1 MNSLKSMKSMF
12 WYIIILLIIV
22 ILFLFFKKYKEGF
35 DNNIDIYVITLKNE
49 DRMINIKTQQD
60 KIDIPIQIFDAVNGN
75 DLDLNDFDL
84 GDELNPNEKQKK
96 REVGCYLSHYNIY
109 KICKKTGYTIV
120 FEDDFLI
127 DVENLIDKVNQSI
140 QKLNNANIDFDIMFL
155 GNHHW
160 DKNYG
165 TLIVDDLYKVG
176 NDEGLGGTHAYVI
189 NNKNIDKIMKEIE
202 YIDKTI
208 DMKIQFLAD
217 NNKLNVISTFP
228 YYVKYIDTPSTID
241 IVETFSIF

>member
-1 MNSLKSMKSMF
+1 MILIHSMF
-12 WYIIILLIIV
+12 WYIIILLTVIISFV
-22 ILFLFFKKYKEGF
+22 ILKSNHIENF
-35 DNNIDIYVITLKNE
+35 DNNFDIYVITLKSK
-49 DRMINIKTQQD
+49 DRLNNIKIQQK
-60 KIDIPIQIFDAVNGN
+60 KIDIPIKIFDAVNGN
-75 DLDLNDFDL
+75 DLSLNQFNI
-84 GDELNPNEKQKK
+84 GNGLNENETQKK

-127 DVENLIDKVNQSI
+127 DVDNLIDKINQSI
-140 QKLNNANIDFDIMFL
+140 EKLNNAKIDFDIMFL

-165 TLIVDDLYKVG
+165 TLIVDNLYKVG
-176 NDEGLGGTHAYVI
+176 NGEGLGGTHGYVI
-189 NNKNIDKIMKEIE
+189 NNKNVDKIIKETE

-217 NNKLNVISTFP
+217 QKKLNIICTYP
-228 YYVKYIDTPSTID
+228 YYVKYIDTHSTIAVD
-241 IVETFSIF
+241 